1 MKTGIESYRREIA
14 RQRPV
19 VVDADALR
27 PSWRPAGRD
36 SAGSIRMTP
45 AASACA
51 FAIVLLAACSKSEPP
66 PQAKTAPPAPI
77 VAPAPTPGPVPEP
90 VVPQQA
96 APVPA
101 VQQHIPGSPDAK
113 AFVAANV
120 EKQPKKRAPTRV
132 VVPETAYE
140 KAYRNAAR
148 ADKLLQRHAYVT
160 GFDDVAATNAVP
172 LSREYR

>member
-1 MKTGIESYRREIA
+1 M
-14 RQRPV
+14 
-19 VVDADALR
+19 
-27 PSWRPAGRD
+27 
-36 SAGSIRMTP
+36 
-45 AASACA
+45 
-51 FAIVLLAACSKSEPP
+51 
-66 PQAKTAPPAPI
+66 
-77 VAPAPTPGPVPEP
+77 
-90 VVPQQA
+90 
-96 APVPA
+96 PA

-120 EKQPKKRAPTRV
+120 VKQPKKRAPTRV
-132 VVPETAYE
+132 VVPDTAYE

>member
-1 MKTGIESYRREIA
+1 MPDPSLDRTASDQIEALMKTAIEPRSGELEHQQDRRW
-14 RQRPV
+14 
-19 VVDADALR
+19 L
-27 PSWRPAGRD
+27 
-36 SAGSIRMTP
+36 TP
-45 AASACA
+45 TLVGLL
-51 FAIVLLAACSKSEPP
+51 VLLAACSKSEPP
-66 PQAKTAPPAPI
+66 PQAKTAPPALI
-77 VAPAPTPGPVPEP
+77 VAPAPSPAPPPEP
-90 VVPQQA
+90 VATQSA

-120 EKQPKKRAPTRV
+120 VKQPKKRAPTRV
-132 VVPETAYE
+132 VVPDTAYE

-160 GFDDVAATNAVP
+160 GFDDVAATNAIP